1 MVVVIGVFK
10 HLLSI
15 GSNLQILSLIFYL
28 CKFPISM
35 IKIYMSLMFSNKYV
49 LIRSVYSLSPK
60 QINGSNRGDSR
71 VKTVRKYEVRH
82 LK

>member
-1 MVVVIGVFK
+1 MVVIGVFK

-15 GSNLQILSLIFYL
+15 GSNLQILSLILYL

-35 IKIYMSLMFSNKYV
+35 IKIYVVTFSNKYV

-71 VKTVRKYEVRH
+71 VKTVRKYEVRL